1 MKVTELSTFMRRY
14 FPTFLAGYFSALFGM
29 AIVTA
34 LWGSIYRRSVPNAD
48 QYDVILG
55 AVWALVWCLGHFVV
69 VRGYS
74 WGMWVNCAA
83 VGLGLLLGLSVLGS
97 GQFLVLLG
105 IGLVLQLVSLL
116 IFNSR
121 RHREMRARLI
131 EIGIERRRS

>member
-1 MKVTELSTFMRRY
+1 MKIAELSTFMTRY

-34 LWGSIYRRSVPNAD
+34 LWGSVYRRSVPSTD

-55 AVWALVWCLGHFVV
+55 AVWALIWCLGHFVM

-74 WGMWVNCAA
+74 WGMWVNWAA
-83 VGLGLLLGLSVLGS
+83 VGLSLLLGLIVLGS
-97 GQFLVLLG
+97 GQFFVLLG
-105 IGLVLQLVSLL
+105 VGLVLQLISLL
-116 IFNSR
+116 IFNSH

-131 EIGIERRRS
+131 EIGIERRRA

>member
-1 MKVTELSTFMRRY
+1 MKIAELSTFMTRY
-14 FPTFLAGYFSALFGM
+14 FPTFLAGHFSALFGV
-29 AIVTA
+29 AIVIA
-34 LWGSIYRRSVPNAD
+34 LWGMTYRRSVPGSD

-55 AVWALVWCLGHFVV
+55 AVWALIWGLGHFVM

-105 IGLVLQLVSLL
+105 VGLVLQLVSLL